1 MNKKEQKALSL
12 LGLAA
17 RAGRVAVGVPAI
29 CEALKKGGSR
39 APLLVLSASNAA
51 PNSKK
56 RITDRT
62 AYYKVSHIVLEATA
76 DTLAHAVGKEG
87 LDVVAVGVTEP
98 HLAAQI
104 KEELQKEE

>member
-12 LGLAA
+12 LGFAV

-29 CEALKKGGSR
+29 CEALKKGDSR
-39 APLLVLSASNAA
+39 APLLVLSASDAA

-56 RITDRT
+56 RIADRT
-62 AYYKVSHIVLEATA
+62 AYYGVAHITLGITA
-76 DTLAHAVGKEG
+76 ATLAHAVGKQG
-87 LDVVAVGVTEP
+87 LDIVAVGVAEP